1 MASSL
6 IRGKHLLSP
15 AGSAASAG
23 PAGPDAAGGAA
34 VTLYDAAVY
43 QEDGVIQDV
52 GPYPALRAQYRPDV
66 ELGGLDYAIIPGLVN
81 SHHHGRGVTTLQ
93 MGTCDDCLELW
104 ILAGWGRRPY
114 DHYLMTLYTAL
125 NMLESGTTTV
135 MYNHPQTATATL
147 KEDVD
152 AVLRGFRDAGM
163 RVAFSSYFRNQNRV
177 VYGDD
182 REFLSGLPADLAAGV
197 RRHLSVTDMTDDD
210 YFAFFAETYRQYHDY
225 PPGKTR
231 VLLSPSNVQ
240 WNSDAFLQRA
250 KEQAARYQTGIH
262 MHLVESHYQKDYGLR
277 TWGKTP
283 VEHLQDLEFLG
294 PELSCAHAVWL
305 TDRDIELLAGAGVT
319 VCHNASSNLR
329 LKNGIAPVNPL
340 LARGVNVAI
349 GTDSTGLNDD
359 DDLLQEMR
367 LVSKLHRQPGIDLPA
382 ITAEQV
388 LAMATANAAAP
399 AGFAGDIGALAP
411 GRRADLV
418 LLRLNALED
427 PYLEPGV
434 PPLEAALGRAR
445 ARDIAT
451 VIIDG
456 EVLFQDGAH
465 RWVNK
470 EDVGRELREQLSRP
484 MEPETLETRRMA
496 QRLLPYVAQFYRSRA
511 PVAAPVA
518 GTPHYIFNSRT

>member
-15 AGSAASAG
+15 ASSG
-23 PAGPDAAGGAA
+23 DTT
-34 VTLYDAAVY
+34 VLYDAAVY
-43 QEDGVIQDV
+43 QEDGVIKDV
-52 GPYPALRAQYRPDV
+52 GPYQSLKEQYRPDA
-66 ELGGLDYAIIPGLVN
+66 ELGGLNYAIIPGLVN

-93 MGTCDDCLELW
+93 MGTCDDCLEMW

-114 DHYLMTLYTAL
+114 DHYLMTLYTAI
-125 NMLESGTTTV
+125 NMMESGTTTV

-147 KEDVD
+147 KEDVG

-182 REFLSGLPADLAAGV
+182 REFLSGLPADLAEGV
-197 RRHLSVTDMTDDD
+197 SRHLAVSDMTDDE
-210 YFAFFAETYRQYHDY
+210 YFSFFAEVHRQYHAD
-225 PPGKTR
+225 PSGKVR

-240 WNSDAFLQRA
+240 WNSDEFLQRA
-250 KEQAARYQTGIH
+250 KEQAARYRTGIH
-262 MHLVESHYQKDYGLR
+262 MHLVESSYQKDYGVR

-305 TDRDIELLAGAGVT
+305 TDRDIELLAGAGAT

-329 LKNGIAPVNPL
+329 LKNGIAPVNPM
-340 LARGVNVAI
+340 LAGGVNVAM
-349 GTDSTGLNDD
+349 GTDSTGINDD

-367 LVSKLHRQPGIDLPA
+367 LVSKLHRQPGIGAPA

-399 AGFAGDIGALAP
+399 TGFGGEIGILEP
-411 GRRADLV
+411 GRRADMV
-418 LLRLNALED
+418 LIRLDGLES
-427 PYLEPGV
+427 PYLEPDT
-434 PPLEAALGRAR
+434 PSLEVVLGRAKT
-445 ARDIAT
+445 RDIAAI
-451 VIIDG
+451 IIDG
-456 EVLFQDGAH
+456 EVLLQDGAH
-465 RWVNK
+465 RRVNK

-484 MEPETLETRRMA
+484 LDSGTLETRRMA
-496 QRLLPYVAQFYRSRA
+496 ARLSPYVEEFYRSRSTENGA
-511 PVAAPVA
+511 PLV
-518 GTPHYIFNSRT
+518 GTPHYVFNSRT